1 MTLEKTLRWIVLGGI
16 FMLPFIPFIVANSLF
31 FPFITGKNFTF
42 RIVVEVITAAWLALA
57 LVHPAYRPRRE
68 WLFGAFAVFVL
79 IIAAAD
85 LFGAY
90 PFKSFWS
97 NFERMD
103 GWVTL
108 AHLFA
113 YFVVAST
120 TLSCEKLWRR
130 LFQVSL
136 SASVLVGGHALLQLF
151 GVASLNPGFSSTARL
166 DASFGNP
173 IYLAAYMLFH
183 VFIAALLI
191 ADLYKD
197 KSRNTYGW
205 TLAYGSVLAFDMLIL
220 FLTGTR
226 GAMLGLTG
234 GILLA
239 VFLFAL
245 RSGAEPKIR
254 KIAIAIIALIVLFA
268 GSIYVVRDQEWVRNA
283 PILGRL
289 ATISISE
296 QTAQARMMN
305 WGIAWQG
312 VKERPLL
319 GWGQEN
325 FAIVFNKYYNPNM
338 YTQEQWFDRVH
349 NIIFDWLIAGGFLGL
364 FAYLAL
370 FIISLWY
377 IWRRIEVFSPIEQ
390 SILTGLLAAYFFHNL
405 FVFDNIVSYILFVT
419 ILAFIAFRANE
430 AGQATPL
437 LPKLSFPSGALPIVA
452 VATVIGLWGAAWY
465 VNADAL
471 ATNKALIRAISPQQE
486 GLQKNFEY
494 FEEALSRKSLGLQE
508 TREQLIQVTGQ
519 QLARNENVPLDIKQ
533 KFLQR
538 AADEMSQQAKDS
550 PLDPRFPLFLGSL
563 LNIYG
568 FYNEAAPVLAKASE
582 LAPKKQTILYEMG
595 TNAFA
600 RGDINAGVAA
610 FKEAHEAAPEFTEP
624 RILYAAALIQAKKF
638 TEADTVLAPIV
649 ESGVAADPR
658 IAAAYI
664 AAGRKIDR
672 IVPIWEARVRVMP
685 NDVEARFLLAGAYGE
700 LRNITKARE
709 HLDAAVAID
718 PSVKARA
725 EQLMNE
731 IRGVR

>member
-1 MTLEKTLRWIVLGGI
+1 MTLEKALKWIVLGGI
-16 FMLPFIPFIVANSLF
+16 FALPFIPFIVANSLF

-42 RIVVEVITAAWLALA
+42 RIVVEILTAAWLALT
-57 LVHPAYRPRRE
+57 LVNTAYRPRRN
-68 WLFGAFAVFVL
+68 WLLGAFTVFLVV
-79 IIAAAD
+79 IATAD
-85 LFGAY
+85 LFGIY

-97 NFERMD
+97 NYERMD

-108 AHLFA
+108 AHLFT

-120 TLSCEKLWRR
+120 TLATEKLWRR
-130 LFQVSL
+130 LFQTSL
-136 SASVLVGGHALLQLF
+136 GVSVLVGGHALLQLF

-183 VFIAALLI
+183 IFIAALLI
-191 ADLYKD
+191 ADLYKE

-205 TLAYGSVLAFDMLIL
+205 ALTYGSVLAFDMLIL

-245 RSGAEPKIR
+245 RPGAERRMR
-254 KIAIAIIALIVLFA
+254 KIAIGIIACIVIFA
-268 GSIYVVRDQEWVRNA
+268 GSIYLVRDQEWIRNA
-283 PILGRL
+283 PVLGRL

-312 VKERPLL
+312 VKERPFL

-349 NIIFDWLIAGGFLGL
+349 NVIFDWLIAGGFLGL

-370 FIISLWY
+370 FITSLWY
-377 IWRRIEVFSPIEQ
+377 IWRRGDAFSPLEQ

-405 FVFDNIVSYILFVT
+405 FVFDNIMSYILFVT
-419 ILAFIAFRANE
+419 TLAFIAFRANE
-430 AGQATPL
+430 AGQTTPL
-437 LPKLSFPSGALPIVA
+437 FPKIYFPSGALSIVA
-452 VATVIGLWGAAWY
+452 VGTVIGLWGVAWY

-471 ATNKALIRAISPQQE
+471 ATNKALIKAISPQQE
-486 GLQKNFEY
+486 GIEKNFEY
-494 FEEALSRKSLGLQE
+494 FEEAVSKKTFGLQE
-508 TREQLIQVTGQ
+508 AREQLVQVAGQ
-519 QLARNENVPLDIKQ
+519 QLARNESASLEIKQ
-533 KFLQR
+533 KFLQK
-538 AADEMSQQAKDS
+538 AADEMSLQAKES

-568 FYNEAAPVLAKASE
+568 FYNEAAPILAKASE
-582 LAPKKQTILYEMG
+582 LAPKKQTILYEVG

-600 RGDINAGVAA
+600 RGDTNAGIAA
-610 FKEAHEAAPEFTEP
+610 FKEAHEAAPLFTEP
-624 RILYAAALIQAKKF
+624 RALYAAALIRAGKI
-638 TEADTVLAPIV
+638 TEADKILAPIV
-649 ESGVAADPR
+649 ESGIAADPR
-658 IAAAYI
+658 VAAALI
-664 AAGRKIDR
+664 AVQRIDKI
-672 IVPIWEARVRVMP
+672 IPLWEARVRAMP
-685 NDVEARFLLAGAYGE
+685 KDIEARFLLAGTYGE
-700 LRNITKARE
+700 LKNMTKVRE

-718 PSVKARA
+718 PGAKGRA
-725 EQLMNE
+725 DTLLKE
-731 IRGVR
+731 IQGIY